1 MLRIDHIA
9 VAVSDLDAAEKAY
22 RDTLALDWVGREEVA
37 GQKVLAGI
45 FRVGE
50 SRVELLAPT
59 APDSPIAGFLE
70 KRGPGLHHICFEVE
84 DIEAEIVRLKSR
96 GARLLN
102 ETPSP
107 GVEGSRIAFLHPKEA
122 AGVLIELVERR
133 RE

>member
-9 VAVSDLDAAEKAY
+9 VAVTDLDASENAY
-22 RDTLALDWVGREEVA
+22 RDTLELIWVGREEVVS
-37 GQKVLAGI
+37 QKVRTSI

-50 SRVELLAPT
+50 SRVELLTPT

-84 DIEAEIVRLKSR
+84 DIEAEIARLKNR

-102 ETPSP
+102 ETPRP
-107 GVEGSRIAFLHPKEA
+107 GVEGSRIVFLHPKEA
-122 AGVLIELVERR
+122 AGVLIELVERKR
-133 RE
+133 A